1 MRVLLN
7 EERVIK
13 GKTYQAGETAI
24 VRKDEGFRLVEL
36 GIADAVIE
44 VPENRVI
51 APAENRRYSNHTK
64 F

>member
-24 VRKDEGFRLVEL
+24 VRKDEGARLVEL

-44 VPENRVI
+44 VLENRVI